1 MGYRSRSWRAAAVA
15 DFQMYGQ
22 VLAELW
28 TIQIQAHEF
37 CVDTFDEETL
47 NSLVW
52 EVLSQINEW

>member
-1 MGYRSRSWRAAAVA
+1 MA